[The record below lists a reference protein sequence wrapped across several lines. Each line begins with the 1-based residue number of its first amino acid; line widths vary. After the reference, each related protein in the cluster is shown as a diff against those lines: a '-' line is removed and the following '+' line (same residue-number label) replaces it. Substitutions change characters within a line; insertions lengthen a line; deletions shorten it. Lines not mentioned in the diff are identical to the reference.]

1 MSDTFSCTS
10 LVALAGAV
18 AISTST
24 DKYGSYDVKSVAE
37 GGSARKKLSS
47 CSAAL
52 LRCLID
58 AISPAITICSAM
70 SGFSA
75 PWALSAVCGCGENAG
90 DAEESVLLLLVATAA
105 GGALMATASG
115 AWGASSSAP
124 RGLEGAGSGGV
135 GAEMIAGAGLA
146 AGGWGWRSFGCGSGQ
161 MLARA
166 WI

>member
-10 LVALAGAV
+10 LVALVGAV

-24 DKYGSYDVKSVAE
+24 GRYGSYDVKSAAE
-37 GGSARKKLSS
+37 AGSARKKLSS

-58 AISPAITICSAM
+58 AISPATTICSAM

-75 PWALSAVCGCGENAG
+75 LSAACGCGENAG
-90 DAEESVLLLLVATAA
+90 DAEESVLLPAAA
-105 GGALMATASG
+105 GGALMATAGG
-115 AWGASSSAP
+115 ASGASSSAP

-135 GAEMIAGAGLA
+135 GAEMIAGLARLPA
-146 AGGWGWRSFGCGSGQ
+146 AGAGARSGVEAAKCS
-161 MLARA
+161 RA
-166 WI
+166 H